1 MKMVLYKKVFPL
13 GEDISFFQYIT
24 ALRKGY
30 FPNFVLTIDK
40 IPSTENYRAQIFFTA
55 LFWRWGL
62 ANAFLDRVFLKK
74 CTIQY
79 FKDQEYFILQAS
91 PRMRNLLFALFCVLS
106 AVLSFVF
113 VVAMIATN
121 GSMSLN
127 NIFGFVIII
136 IIMLAPLTSLYL
148 RDKNFLDKGGSLGTG
163 LEKN

>member
-1 MKMVLYKKVFPL
+1 MVLYKKVFPL

-40 IPSTENYRAQIFFTA
+40 IPATGNYRAQIFFTA
-55 LFWRWGL
+55 SLWRRGL
-62 ANAFLDRVFLKK
+62 ANAFLEGVLLKE

-79 FKDQEYFILQAS
+79 SKGEKHFTLQAS
-91 PRMRNLLFALFCVLS
+91 VKTENLFFALSYAIF
-106 AVLSFVF
+106 AILSFVF
-113 VVAMIATN
+113 TIFMIATN

-136 IIMLAPLTSLYL
+136 IIMLAPLTSIYL